1 MFYHFLLT
9 ILGCS
14 SREPCFNGGT
24 CEDGICSCPD
34 DYDPDNRCYSKPG
47 NTINIHFCFFFY
59 LVITGFNIFYVPTTI
74 NFIIFLAQM
83 TTRAS
88 TTTTTTTTTCPTTTT
103 TTTTTTITTT
113 TTTTTSTT
121 TTTPGT
127 VLPTSYLSILI
138 SFNLSPYVFWI
149 TIPWLCLF
157 PEDRI
162 DGHWGDWSDW
172 SNCPVS
178 CGGSTQNKSRLCNNP
193 KPENGGEECST
204 EISAGST
211 TKSCNEFACPGWL
224 NI

>member
-1 MFYHFLLT
+1 
-9 ILGCS
+9 
-14 SREPCFNGGT
+14 
-24 CEDGICSCPD
+24 
-34 DYDPDNRCYSKPG
+34 
-47 NTINIHFCFFFY
+47 
-59 LVITGFNIFYVPTTI
+59 
-74 NFIIFLAQM
+74 M

-88 TTTTTTTTTCPTTTT
+88 TTTTTTTTTIPTTTT

-138 SFNLSPYVFWI
+138 SFNYVFWI

-224 NI
+224 NIYFH